1 MLGLGFQELLVIGAI
16 VFLLFGGKAL
26 KGLGQGIGEF
36 ARSLRDVTKK
46 DDNDAA

>member
-1 MLGLGFQELLVIGAI
+1 MMGVPELVVIGAI

-36 ARSLRDVTKK
+36 VRSLREVGK
-46 DDNDAA
+46 